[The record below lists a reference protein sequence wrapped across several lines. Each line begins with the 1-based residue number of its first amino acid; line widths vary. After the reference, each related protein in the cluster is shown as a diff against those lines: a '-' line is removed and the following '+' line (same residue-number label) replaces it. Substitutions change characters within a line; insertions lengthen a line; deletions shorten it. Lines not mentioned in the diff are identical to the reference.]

1 MVQKSL
7 EGKVPSKAAL
17 NDEDK
22 KLIADIAGR
31 FERIYSQEMS
41 LETVSELADSI
52 MKAGDATNAYFAAN
66 TPWVLAKDPAQKD
79 RFDAV
84 VYTTL
89 ECLRLIGL
97 ALYPLAP
104 ATAGKIETSLGIDV
118 DEFKAE
124 FKPFDLKEDSTI
136 KVGDPLFPIVE

>member
-1 MVQKSL
+1 
-7 EGKVPSKAAL
+7 
-17 NDEDK
+17 
-22 KLIADIAGR
+22 
-31 FERIYSQEMS
+31 MS

-104 ATAGKIETSLGIDV
+104 ATAGKIETSLGIDG
-118 DEFKAE
+118 EFKAE
-124 FKPFDLKEDSTI
+124 FKPFDLKEGSLI